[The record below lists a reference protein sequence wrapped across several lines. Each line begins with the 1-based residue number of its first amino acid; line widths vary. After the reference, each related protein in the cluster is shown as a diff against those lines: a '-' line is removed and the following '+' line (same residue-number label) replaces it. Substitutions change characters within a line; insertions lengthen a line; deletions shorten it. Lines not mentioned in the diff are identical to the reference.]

1 MLTQIINATT
11 AAASTDKMI
20 KAGVDTQATM
30 YTCPAGRKFIG
41 QVVVGPGSSSTIKMA
56 KTGTLASIAGGSGHG
71 MAWDIYLSAGD
82 SVIGQYAGI
91 SGIESDA

>member
-11 AAASTDKMI
+11 AEASTDKMI
-20 KAGVDTQATM
+20 RAGVNTQATI
-30 YTCPAGRKFIG
+30 YTCPSGRKFIG
-41 QVVVGPGSSSTIKMA
+41 QAVVSHDSSSSIYMQPGGTTAAIQGG
-56 KTGTLASIAGGSGHG
+56 TGGGQS
-71 MAWDIYLSAGD
+71 WDIYLSAGD